1 MHGINIEYLGE
12 MENLFY
18 LGNKLKNISSHASAQ
33 HLFKQIKNQGKK
45 FLIIK
50 KYREEWANQWTM
62 ACPVSIG
69 TKSIWPNI

>member
-50 KYREEWANQWTM
+50 KYREE
-62 ACPVSIG
+62 
-69 TKSIWPNI
+69 